1 MMNALL
7 HILINGPA
15 LLSVDADTLIKK
27 SVDNWLSAKPRR
39 KLTQLSKST
48 TFEVGKEAKVSVSE
62 IEKEAVEMTD
72 ESVQCNDADFIENL
86 QQELQVTR
94 KVFNVLQDDNNDSA
108 FQGSSDDEFSDD
120 GYF

>member
-1 MMNALL
+1 MNALL

-86 QQELQVTR
+86 QQVLQVAR
-94 KVFNVLQDDNNDSA
+94 KVFNVLEDDNNDSA
-108 FQGSSDDEFSDD
+108 FQGSSNDKYD